1 VEGRFK
7 KKKEGR
13 KGGRKRGR
21 EGGRN
26 QLTCPVAEM
35 DNETHSV
42 LENFDEL
49 PCSEKVLD
57 GKVVSLI
64 PPEETSQ

>member
-1 VEGRFK
+1 
-7 KKKEGR
+7 
-13 KGGRKRGR
+13 
-21 EGGRN
+21 
-26 QLTCPVAEM
+26 M